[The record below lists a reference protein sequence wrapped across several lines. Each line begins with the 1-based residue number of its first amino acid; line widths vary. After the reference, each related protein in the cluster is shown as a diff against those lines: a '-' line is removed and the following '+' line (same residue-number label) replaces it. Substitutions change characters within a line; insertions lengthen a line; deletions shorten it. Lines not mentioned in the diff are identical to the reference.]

1 MSLDFEPV
9 FESWQFLAGGL
20 LQTLALSGLTI
31 VLSVILGSAIGLA
44 RCYGQIGRA
53 SCRERVC

>member
-9 FESWQFLAGGL
+9 IESWQLLAGGL

-31 VLSVILGSAIGLA
+31 VLSVILGSAIGLS
-44 RCYGQIGRA
+44 RCYGPKWL
-53 SCRERVC
+53 SLPLVF